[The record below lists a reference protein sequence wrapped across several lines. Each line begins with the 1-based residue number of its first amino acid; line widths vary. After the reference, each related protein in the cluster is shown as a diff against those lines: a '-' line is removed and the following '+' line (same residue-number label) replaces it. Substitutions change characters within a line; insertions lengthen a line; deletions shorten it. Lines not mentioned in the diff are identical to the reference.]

1 MTPIIE
7 VKNLTHR
14 YGSLTAVDTVSFAVE
29 KGSFFACLG
38 PNGAGKSTTI
48 SVLTTLAG
56 LQAGTVAYSV
66 TGDDPWLVG
75 QDDAAIRSK
84 IGVVFQ
90 DSLLDGTQSV
100 RANLETRASLY
111 QVDTIAPVVDTL
123 QLADI
128 LKRPYG
134 KLSGGQ
140 RRRVDIAR
148 ALLASPEI
156 LFLDEPTTGLDPQS
170 RNLVWETIDS
180 LRQEGLTVFLTTHY
194 MHEAEQTDQV
204 MIIDHGKL
212 IAFGSPA
219 ELRAQYAQN
228 KVRLRGHLLAD
239 ALRTSNLDFTET
251 VDTFVIPVDTSEQA
265 RAIINDYAH
274 LIDDFEVVRGTMDDV
289 FLTLTGTTIRED

>member
-7 VKNLTHR
+7 VQNLTHR

-29 KGSFFACLG
+29 RGSLFACLG

-48 SVLTTLAG
+48 SVLTTLAA
-56 LQAGTVAYSV
+56 LQAGTVTYSV
-66 TGDDPWLVG
+66 IGDDPWLVG

-90 DSLLDGTQSV
+90 DSLLDGKQTV
-100 RANLETRASLY
+100 RANLETRAALY
-111 QVDTIAPVVDTL
+111 RVDTIAAVVDTL
-123 QLADI
+123 RLADI

-194 MHEAEQTDQV
+194 MHETEQADQV
-204 MIIDHGKL
+204 LIIDHGKL
-212 IAFGSPA
+212 IAFDSPA
-219 ELRAQYAQN
+219 ELRAQYAP
-228 KVRLRGHLLAD
+228 
-239 ALRTSNLDFTET
+239 TET
-251 VDTFVIPVDTSEQA
+251 
-265 RAIINDYAH
+265 R
-274 LIDDFEVVRGTMDDV
+274 VVRGTMEDV
-289 FLTLTGTTIRED
+289 FLKLTGTTIRED